1 MYICNSC
8 CIVIFIC
15 EIQNLWEQSSSSSS
29 SSASSFS
36 PSMVFMV
43 SEQQDQHLQILLCS
57 IKQTWDSVDWDHQQ
71 IRSNSASSISSF
83 GSSVF
88 SFHTSEFSH
97 IRSRKPVI
105 WSPYSIFSF
114 LRSLYFIHLWSFF
127 FIIWIWFSW
136 LLLLPFLHP
145 LLFLLFL
152 ISNIGSMISVK
163 LENRNYLLWK
173 SQFLHALRANHVD
186 GFVDGTFWSIST
198 WISVRFRWKFHKR
211 DKSRLSCF
219 GPARLECPMLDQCH
233 SL

>member
-1 MYICNSC
+1 MKYKTSENSLLPLPLPLPLLLLSLLPWFSWYQSNKTSIFRTCNVLSSKL
-8 CIVIFIC
+8 
-15 EIQNLWEQSSSSSS
+15 EIQLIEIINKSEAIQRLRFQASGVSFQFSS
-29 SSASSFS
+29 
-36 PSMVFMV
+36 
-43 SEQQDQHLQILLCS
+43 
-57 IKQTWDSVDWDHQQ
+57 
-71 IRSNSASSISSF
+71 
-83 GSSVF
+83 
-88 SFHTSEFSH
+88 

-163 LENRNYLLWK
+163 LENHNSLLWK

-198 WISVRFRWKFHKR
+198 WISVRFRWKRHKR

-219 GPARLECPMLDQCH
+219 DPARLECLMLDQCH